1 MDEVRELDIYIN
13 NERRLV
19 LLTKDKCARVEDR
32 HNDVVREMQIL
43 QKMAETS

>member
-1 MDEVRELDIYIN
+1 MDEIRELNIHIN

-19 LLTKDKCARVEDR
+19 LLTKDKCARIEDR
-32 HNDVVREMQIL
+32 YNDVVRKMQIL